1 MRDESKRTGSHR
13 VAAAPL
19 APAALG
25 PGTVAVAPRTG
36 QLVGDQVRKTLYW
49 TALATVLLVL
59 LDAAIAVV
67 AFPIAYSLRSGGAP
81 VLVWPSG
88 HWLPT
93 DVTNGFRPYLSILLV
108 LPFVRFFCAKHYG
121 LYKLRGEFA
130 LLTDAT
136 AIFKAVSV
144 GTLVIV
150 LFAFLYRGGFVY
162 RDYSYSRFV
171 FVIDWAIVLASL
183 ALVRVAL
190 RGAQIVSRRNDRN
203 LIRTLI
209 VGDGE
214 LAKLSVQEISENARL
229 GYHLVGAVTAREGAE
244 TTSVEGLPVIGTFDS
259 LPALIKQHGIEEV
272 LITDTDLEPQALFEA
287 IMRSGRTHRINFRV
301 VPNMFNCLPRKTD
314 VDQIGSLPMIKLFG
328 EPLAGPSRLLK
339 RSTDIIGASAII
351 LLTSPV
357 WAVLA
362 WLIKRESPGPVFH
375 SQERVGMD
383 GKVFPMIKFRSMR
396 PDADSP
402 ENVAAHQEAMRR
414 NITGEITEGSL
425 HGKVENDP
433 RITRIGEWMRRY
445 SVDELP
451 QMLNV
456 VRGDMS
462 LVGPRP
468 PIPYEVEMYADWHR
482 SRFHVKPGI
491 TGLWQVSGRNRLP
504 FQEMVQLDIY
514 YIENWSLWMDLSILL
529 RTLPVVLRGDNT
541 N

>member
-1 MRDESKRTGSHR
+1 MTDGSR
-13 VAAAPL
+13 RGSGRIPASPL
-19 APAALG
+19 ATAAVG
-25 PGTVAVAPRTG
+25 AGGVAVTARTSP
-36 QLVGDQVRKTLYW
+36 LVGDHVRKTLYW

-59 LDAAIAVV
+59 LDAAIAVA
-67 AFPIAYSLRSGGAP
+67 AFPLAYSLRSGGAP
-81 VLVWPSG
+81 VLVWPAG
-88 HWLPT
+88 HWFPA
-93 DVTNGFRPYLSILLV
+93 DVTNGFRPYLSILFV
-108 LPFVRFFCAKHYG
+108 LPFVRFLCAKHYG

-130 LLTDAT
+130 LLTDAV
-136 AIFKAVSV
+136 ALFKAVSV

-171 FVIDWAIVLASL
+171 FVLDWALVLGSL
-183 ALVRVAL
+183 AAVRVAL
-190 RGAQIVSRRNDRN
+190 RGAQIVSRRNERN
-203 LIRTLI
+203 LIRTLV

-229 GYHLVGAVTAREGAE
+229 GYHLVGAVTARDGSEA
-244 TTSVEGLPVIGTFDS
+244 SVEGLPVLGTFDALPS
-259 LPALIKQHGIEEV
+259 LVRQHGIEEV
-272 LITDTDLEPQALFEA
+272 LITDPDLEPQALFEA
-287 IMRSGRTHRINFRV
+287 IMRCGRTHRINFRV
-301 VPNMFNCLPRKTD
+301 VPNMFNCLPRKTN

-328 EPLAGPSRLLK
+328 EPLAGPSRFLK
-339 RSTDIIGASAII
+339 RSIDIVGATAVIVA
-351 LLTSPV
+351 TSPV

-362 WLIKRESPGPVFH
+362 YLIKRQSPGPVFH
-375 SQERVGMD
+375 RQERVGMD

-396 PDADSP
+396 PDADAP

-414 NITGEITEGSL
+414 NITGEITDGEL
-425 HGKVENDP
+425 HGKVKDDP
-433 RITRIGEWMRRY
+433 RITPIGEWMRRY

-456 VRGDMS
+456 VRGEMS

-514 YIENWSLWMDLSILL
+514 YIENWSLWMDLGILL

>member
-1 MRDESKRTGSHR
+1 M
-13 VAAAPL
+13 
-19 APAALG
+19 
-25 PGTVAVAPRTG
+25 APRTG